1 MNPLTLIKIHKI
13 LVGTPFANPFC
24 TTVHPTV
31 HLASSLPQH
40 VILWLLVVIR
50 KCSVKILLPI
60 TAGRSKRHKHATLLW
75 QRGIIIISIACH
87 TVDGQQNAV
96 IYILIRSTFR
106 AHFDSIS
113 GTPLSGQ
120 ATSPFSLSAC
130 SSCCLMYIK
139 MLIRHF
145 PENPRKKYRKR
156 RRMSRRINRRRA
168 SYKGNKRGMAHK
180 TWY

>member
-1 MNPLTLIKIHKI
+1 MQTL
-13 LVGTPFANPFC
+13 FC

-31 HLASSLPQH
+31 HLVSSLPQSFDLQH
-40 VILWLLVVIR
+40 VILLLLVVIR

-60 TAGRSKRHKHATLLW
+60 TAGRSKRHKHATSLR
-75 QRGIIIISIACH
+75 QRGIIISSVACH

-130 SSCCLMYIK
+130 SSYCLMYIK

-145 PENPRKKYRKR
+145 PENPLKKHRERRRTSRRRKR
-156 RRMSRRINRRRA
+156 KRA
-168 SYKGNKRGMAHK
+168 LHKARKLGMAHK

>member
-1 MNPLTLIKIHKI
+1 MQTL
-13 LVGTPFANPFC
+13 FC

-31 HLASSLPQH
+31 HLVSSLPQSFDLQH
-40 VILWLLVVIR
+40 VILPMLVVIR

-60 TAGRSKRHKHATLLW
+60 TAERSKRHKHATSLQ
-75 QRGIIIISIACH
+75 QRGIIISSVACH

-130 SSCCLMYIK
+130 CSSYCLMYIK

-145 PENPRKKYRKR
+145 PENPLKKHRERRRTSRRRKR
-156 RRMSRRINRRRA
+156 KRA
-168 SYKGNKRGMAHK
+168 LHKARKLGMAHK